1 MSSVFFDRAV
11 AYALGKL
18 KRHELQLKKEQLQAI
33 RHMYEGKD
41 VFLWLPTGFGKSIC
55 YEALRPFICDY
66 RRRGHSDAEAAA
78 LVPSLVLVISPLVA
92 LMTDQVLDLRRR
104 DVRADVLSSGRS
116 GLDER
121 LLATDEDLAS
131 SSLIFSAP
139 EAFVCS
145 KWRDVSSYVRQPR
158 Y

>member
-1 MSSVFFDRAV
+1 MCFYGSLLDLGRAF
-11 AYALGKL
+11 AT
-18 KRHELQLKKEQLQAI
+18 RHCRLF
-33 RHMYEGKD
+33 
-41 VFLWLPTGFGKSIC
+41 VS
-55 YEALRPFICDY
+55 DY
-66 RRRGHSDAEAAA
+66 RRREHSDAEAAA
-78 LVPSLVLVISPLVA
+78 LGPSLVLVISPLVA

-145 KWRDVSSYVRQPR
+145 KWRDVLESSGMSSRVVAIAFDEAHCVSKW
-158 Y
+158 

>member
-1 MSSVFFDRAV
+1 M
-11 AYALGKL
+11 
-18 KRHELQLKKEQLQAI
+18 
-33 RHMYEGKD
+33 
-41 VFLWLPTGFGKSIC
+41 
-55 YEALRPFICDY
+55 
-66 RRRGHSDAEAAA
+66 
-78 LVPSLVLVISPLVA
+78 LVISPLVA

-145 KWRDVSSYVRQPR
+145 KWRDVLESSGMSSRVVAIAFDEAHCVSKW
-158 Y
+158 